1 MVQVVTTPLPR
12 EGYGGGV
19 LRTGLS
25 TGSCATAASVAAL
38 WTLLGHDAPRQ
49 VSFELPRDG
58 WREMP
63 ILRMEKG
70 VGYALASVIKD
81 GGDDPDATNGCTVQA
96 LVRFNPRHTDI
107 RILGGEGVGRVTL
120 PGLGL
125 DIGEPAINPVP
136 RQMIRENLRLLYG
149 GGLDVTIIVPQGREI
164 ARHTFNAKVGVM
176 DGISILG
183 TTGIVHPFSHEAY
196 IDAME
201 REMQVALA
209 MGVERIVL
217 NSGKRSEVAI
227 HAHYPDLPPQ
237 AFIHYGN
244 FIGDGLRIAQRLH
257 VPRVTLGVM
266 IGKAVKLAAGF
277 DNTHSHQVTM
287 DREFVT
293 GLALEVGCSAETL
306 RLIQDINM
314 ARQLLTDLPS
324 EQYRL
329 LKPLIIKKCIQTCT
343 PIYTGELEFL
353 LLDSIL

>member
-1 MVQVVTTPLPR
+1 MNSELPN
-12 EGYGGGV
+12 

-38 WTLLGHDAPRQ
+38 LMLLGEDVPRE
-49 VSFELPRDG
+49 VRFELPRDG
-58 WREMP
+58 WRVMR
-63 ILRMEKG
+63 IVSAQRG
-70 VGYALASVIKD
+70 DDYAIASVVKD
-81 GGDDPDATNGCTVQA
+81 GGDDPDATNGCTIQAKVQ
-96 LVRFNPRHTDI
+96 LNSEHSEVHFF
-107 RILGGEGVGRVTL
+107 GGEGVGRITL

-125 DIGEPAINPVP
+125 EIGEPAINPVP
-136 RQMIRENLRLLYG
+136 RQMITTNLRRLYQG
-149 GGLDVTIIVPQGREI
+149 GVDVTIIVPDGRQI
-164 ARHTFNAKVGVM
+164 ARRTFNAKVGVM

-209 MGVERIVL
+209 MQVSRIVL
-217 NSGKRSEVAI
+217 NSGKRSELAI
-227 HAHYPDLPPQ
+227 HAHYPELPEQ

-244 FIGDGLRIAQRLH
+244 FIGDGLRIAERLR

-293 GLALEVGCSAETL
+293 LLAQEVGCSAHTIH
-306 RLIQDINM
+306 LIQGINM
-314 ARQLLTDLPS
+314 ARQLLTDLPRS
-324 EQYRL
+324 EYEL
-329 LKPLIIKKCIQTCT
+329 LKPLIIRKCIETCRR
-343 PIYTGELEFL
+343 IYSGDLEFI
-353 LLDSIL
+353 LLDSLL

>member
-12 EGYGGGV
+12 EGQWGGV

-38 WTLLGHDAPRQ
+38 WSLLGHDVPRK

-63 ILRMEKG
+63 VVRLERG

-81 GGDDPDATNGCTVQA
+81 GGDDPDATNGCVVQA
-96 LVRFNPRHTDI
+96 MVRFNSSHQDI

-164 ARHTFNAKVGVM
+164 ARRTFNAKVGVM

-183 TTGIVHPFSHEAY
+183 TTGIVHPFSHDAY

-217 NSGKRSEVAI
+217 NSGKRSELAI
-227 HAHYPDLPPQ
+227 HELYPMLPEQ

-244 FIGDGLRIAQRLH
+244 FVGDGLRIAQRLGAGT
-257 VPRVTLGVM
+257 VTVGVM
-266 IGKAVKLAAGF
+266 IGKAVKLAAGYV
-277 DNTHSHQVTM
+277 NTHSHQVTM
-287 DREFVT
+287 DRDFVT
-293 GLALEVGCSAETL
+293 RLAREVDCSAETL

-314 ARQLLTDLPS
+314 ARQLITDLPRD
-324 EQYRL
+324 EYQKLR
-329 LKPLIIKKCIQTCT
+329 KIIIRKCIEVCKTV
-343 PIYTGELEFL
+343 YSGDLEFI
-353 LLDSIL
+353 LLDSLL

>member
-1 MVQVVTTPLPR
+1 MGEVA
-12 EGYGGGV
+12 EGRRGSASP

-25 TGSCATAASVAAL
+25 TGSCATAASVASL
-38 WTLLGHDAPRQ
+38 WVLLGHDTPRE
-49 VSFELPRDG
+49 VCFELPRDG
-58 WREMP
+58 FRSMP
-63 ILRMEKG
+63 ILRVEHG
-70 VGYALASVIKD
+70 TDFAITSVRKD
-81 GGDDPDATNGCTVQA
+81 GGDDPDATNGCIVQA
-96 LVRFNPRHTDI
+96 MVRFNPSHREVHFF
-107 RILGGEGVGRVTL
+107 GGEGVGRVTL

-125 DIGEPAINPVP
+125 DLGQPAINPVP
-136 RQMIRENLRLLYG
+136 RQMMTENLRRYYP
-149 GGLDVTIIVPQGREI
+149 GGLDVTIIVPDGREI
-164 ARHTFNAKVGVM
+164 ARHTFNAKVGVV

-209 MGVERIVL
+209 MQVHRVVL

-227 HAHYPDLPPQ
+227 HEHYPELPSQ

-244 FIGDGLRIAQRLH
+244 FIGDALRIAEKLR

-293 GLALEVGCSAETL
+293 ELALEVGCSQQTL
-306 RLIQDINM
+306 TLIQDINM
-314 ARQLLTDLPS
+314 ARQLLTDIPTTDY
-324 EQYRL
+324 QL
-329 LKPLIIKKCIQTCT
+329 LKPIIEKKCIETAQK
-343 PIYTGELEFL
+343 IYSGDLEFI
-353 LLDSIL
+353 LLDSLL